1 MSSTGV
7 MPPLIFGRKA
17 YPKGSAKSSLQNEDH
32 GPARALP
39 RFAAPTVRAGTPGEA
54 PLPAPRFFPTLR
66 GHVAIHSRPIRR
78 LTEAADG
85 EGACG
90 LPLPS
95 REGKLP
101 LCCRIVLKNTLTAG
115 GASVASLERRV
126 PAAWSCGMEGD
137 EERK

>member
-1 MSSTGV
+1 MMSSTGV

-39 RFAAPTVRAGTPGEA
+39 RFAAPAVRAGTPGEA

-78 LTEAADG
+78 IKTAMCYAARQPMK
-85 EGACG
+85 A
-90 LPLPS
+90 LSLSVSPLV
-95 REGKLP
+95 RA
-101 LCCRIVLKNTLTAG
+101 TATASATG
-115 GASVASLERRV
+115 G
-126 PAAWSCGMEGD
+126 
-137 EERK
+137 

>member
-39 RFAAPTVRAGTPGEA
+39 RFAAPAVRAGTPGEA

-78 LTEAADG
+78 LAPRPTDRGRADQPSLKG
-85 EGACG
+85 EVSNHKG
-90 LPLPS
+90 
-95 REGKLP
+95 
-101 LCCRIVLKNTLTAG
+101 IF
-115 GASVASLERRV
+115 
-126 PAAWSCGMEGD
+126 D
-137 EERK
+137 EKSENYRAENHA